1 MNEHAAEL
9 GIHLAPLE
17 TTISGAPGGA
27 LERWFNPWLLAALLV
42 HASIL
47 VGFIS
52 AKPRQIGDANGA
64 DGAISVSLVSES
76 DLRGDATVAD
86 RAAGDVPPPPPV
98 QQPAPVQE
106 PVPPEPAPPDQTA
119 QPPET
124 KPETNEAQ
132 SQSETQP
139 KPDLALKPALTPEPQ
154 EQPPA
159 PDKEGEAKSAATAEK
174 GEKKEHPVE
183 PPKAHPKPQEAKP
196 SPPKPKDT
204 KTAKLDLSIPQPSL
218 DVPTGSRGAGIERP
232 AGITRS
238 GENDAFARN
247 VIRALQQTMPQ
258 LRDTHGRVRVRITL
272 NKNGNLVSTQVLI
285 PSNIAG
291 LDQSVVFATK
301 QTYFPLPPNNATPA
315 DLVFVV
321 TYIYR

>member
-1 MNEHAAEL
+1 MSEPIAEQDFQL
-9 GIHLAPLE
+9 VPLE
-17 TTISGAPGGA
+17 AVVSGGPVAA
-27 LERWFNPWLLAALLV
+27 ARRFNPWLVAALLV

-47 VGFIS
+47 GGFMS

-64 DGAISVSLVSES
+64 DGAISVSLVSDAE
-76 DLRGDATVAD
+76 LRGDSTVAD
-86 RAAGDVPPPPPV
+86 RAAGDVPPPPPQPV
-98 QQPAPVQE
+98 QQPAPEPE
-106 PVPPEPAPPDQTA
+106 PVPPQEKVQPAENPPEQTQAARQPEPAP
-119 QPPET
+119 QPEL
-124 KPETNEAQ
+124 
-132 SQSETQP
+132 
-139 KPDLALKPALTPEPQ
+139 DLKPALTPEPQ
-154 EQPPA
+154 QEPPV
-159 PDKEGEAKSAATAEK
+159 PSKEGETKAAAPPEK
-174 GEKKEHPVE
+174 EKAEKKEAPAE
-183 PPKAHPKPQEAKP
+183 PPKPHPKPQEAKP
-196 SPPKPKDT
+196 SPPKTKET
-204 KTAKLDLSIPQPSL
+204 KTAKLDLSVPQPSL

-301 QTYFPLPPNNATPA
+301 QTYFPLPPNNATSA